1 MGKGDYL
8 GEFEHLVLLALIRLD
23 ADAYGVS
30 VRQELASRSGR
41 DVSIGAVYAT
51 LDRLEQKGY
60 VRSRIGESTAERG
73 GRAKR
78 HFTITARGTA
88 AVERT
93 HEVLRR
99 MTEGLTSRL
108 RAVRSDS

>member
-8 GEFEHLVLLALIRLD
+8 GEFEHLVLLALIRLSV
-23 ADAYGVS
+23 DAYGVS
-30 VRQELASRSGR
+30 VRQEIATRTGR

-78 HFTITARGTA
+78 HFMITARGRA

-93 HEVLRR
+93 HAMLRR
-99 MTEGLTSRL
+99 MTEGMTDGL
-108 RAVRSDS
+108 RPVRSDS